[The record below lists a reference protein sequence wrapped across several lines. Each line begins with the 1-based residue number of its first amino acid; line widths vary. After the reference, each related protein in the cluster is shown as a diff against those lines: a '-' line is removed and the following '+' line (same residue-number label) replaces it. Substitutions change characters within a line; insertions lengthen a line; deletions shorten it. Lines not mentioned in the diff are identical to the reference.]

1 VGRWPRP
8 WRERALADY
17 DSPIAI
23 TPDKP
28 VIATSERVLDL
39 VGEVQGMLEL
49 DELIDGMLAA
59 IQRNVPSDYVS
70 LNDIGPDTERVISV
84 MIPDAPQYLYRAY
97 GEYAF
102 QNPLMLRYMETLDG
116 RPYRFS
122 DVTTA
127 AELHRLDLY
136 QHVYAPMNV
145 EHQMAFTLPA
155 TPGRVIA
162 IALSRADP
170 DYTDMEREVVERAR
184 PFLIQA
190 WRNAVEHTALRDELA
205 ARPLG
210 PADGDGAAV
219 EALHAR
225 GLTERQAEV
234 LALIARGRSNRDAGA
249 ILGISDRTV
258 QKHLEHCYRA
268 LDLPGRSAAAAM
280 VWGLLAED
288 GANGAVGGP
297 ARRGLDGRPAA

>member
-1 VGRWPRP
+1 
-8 WRERALADY
+8 
-17 DSPIAI
+17 
-23 TPDKP
+23 
-28 VIATSERVLDL
+28 
-39 VGEVQGMLEL
+39 MLEL

-84 MIPDAPQYLYRAY
+84 VVPEPPEHLYRAF

-122 DVTTA
+122 DVTTVEEYHA
-127 AELHRLDLY
+127 LGLY
-136 QHVYAPMNV
+136 RHVYAAMGV

-162 IALSRADP
+162 IALSRRDR
-170 DYTDMEREVVERAR
+170 DYSDDERDLVEGAR

-190 WRNAVEHTALRDELA
+190 WRNAIDHTALRDEVA

-210 PADGDGAAV
+210 PASGDGAAV
-219 EALHAR
+219 GALRAR
-225 GLTERQAEV
+225 GLTERQAQV
-234 LALIARGRSNRDAGA
+234 LALVARGRSNRDAGA
-249 ILGISDRTV
+249 ILGISERTA
-258 QKHLEHCYRA
+258 QKHLEHCYRI
-268 LDLPGRSAAAAM
+268 LGVSSRSAAAEM
-280 VWGLLAED
+280 VWGLLGE
-288 GANGAVGGP
+288 NGAGAGAP
-297 ARRGLDGRPAA
+297 QEPRRRGLDGRPAA

>member
-1 VGRWPRP
+1 
-8 WRERALADY
+8 
-17 DSPIAI
+17 
-23 TPDKP
+23 
-28 VIATSERVLDL
+28 VLDL
-39 VGEVQGMLEL
+39 IGEVQGMLEL

-59 IQRNVPSDYVS
+59 IRRNVPSDYVS
-70 LNDIGPDTERVISV
+70 LNDIGPDTDRVISV
-84 MIPDAPQYLYRAY
+84 VTPQLPEHSYRAY

-127 AELHRLDLY
+127 AQLHELELY
-136 QHVYAPMNV
+136 QHVYAPIGV

-162 IALSRADP
+162 IALSRSDP
-170 DYTDMEREVVERAR
+170 DYTDEEREVVERAR

-190 WRNAVEHTALRDELA
+190 WRNAIDHTALRDELA

-210 PADGDGAAV
+210 PTGGDGAAV
-219 EALHAR
+219 EELRSH

-268 LDLPGRSAAAAM
+268 LDVPGRSAAAEM
-280 VWGLLAED
+280 VWGLLAAP
-288 GANGAVGGP
+288 GADAVDEP
-297 ARRGLDGRPAA
+297 LRRGLDGRRGAVPGPGSERSRRPSGEFAVTHDMWG